1 MNKLISP
8 AHSRKLGRPGKG
20 SRSAEFPV
28 SFTPAHA
35 TPFVPRSRAPPANV
49 VDFFRRKKAR
59 TRANRRPWRTF
70 LHESRSTRVKP
81 CAFLSLQFFLLF
93 SFFFSSPT
101 LRVTDGFCRKFG
113 NPGDSS
119 PLPGSSTYFHH
130 FSILFLSLSLYFFFW
145 FWSTFPGSKKKITQL
160 PSTRHMVLCRFF
172 FFSSFFLD
180 VHHPTS
186 PYFPP
191 LDSDPFVRWALP
203 SVRQRSFF
211 SLSLFLCSSTYGN
224 LYQFQK
230 GWWMDGGEKKSSLKI
245 CLTVEGSSQWECD
258 VDVPMVFR
266 REKRWVEW

>member
-119 PLPGSSTYFHH
+119 PLPGSSTYFHR
-130 FSILFLSLSLYFFFW
+130 FSTLSLSLSIFFW

-172 FFSSFFLD
+172 FFSSFFFGR
-180 VHHPTS
+180 S
-186 PYFPP
+186 PPHVSLFSTPRFGP
-191 LDSDPFVRWALP
+191 LCTMGPAQRPATFV
-203 SVRQRSFF
+203 FF
-211 SLSLFLCSSTYGN
+211 SLSLSLLFHLWKSVPISEGMVDGRWRKKKFIEN
-224 LYQFQK
+224 L
-230 GWWMDGGEKKSSLKI
+230 
-245 CLTVEGSSQWECD
+245 
-258 VDVPMVFR
+258 PNR
-266 REKRWVEW
+266 RRIVTMGM

>member
-70 LHESRSTRVKP
+70 LHESRGTRVKP
-81 CAFLSLQFFLLF
+81 CAFLSPQFFLLF
-93 SFFFSSPT
+93 SFFFFFSSPT
-101 LRVTDGFCRKFG
+101 LRVTDEFCRKFG

-130 FSILFLSLSLYFFFW
+130 FSILFLSLSLYFFF
-145 FWSTFPGSKKKITQL
+145 GSGPPFLDRKKKSRSFL
-160 PSTRHMVLCRFF
+160 PRATWYFVVSFFFLLFFWTFTTPRLLIFHPSIRTPLYDGPCPASGNVRFF
-172 FFSSFFLD
+172 LSLSFS
-180 VHHPTS
+180 
-186 PYFPP
+186 
-191 LDSDPFVRWALP
+191 ALP
-203 SVRQRSFF
+203 PMEICTNFRR
-211 SLSLFLCSSTYGN
+211 
-224 LYQFQK
+224 
-230 GWWMDGGEKKSSLKI
+230 DGGWTVEKKK
-245 CLTVEGSSQWECD
+245 VH
-258 VDVPMVFR
+258 
-266 REKRWVEW
+266 

>member
-130 FSILFLSLSLYFFFW
+130 FSILFLSLSFYFFFLVLVHLSW
-145 FWSTFPGSKKKITQL
+145 IEKKNHAASFHAPHGTL
-160 PSTRHMVLCRFF
+160 SFLFF
-172 FFSSFFLD
+172 FFFFFGR
-180 VHHPTS
+180 S
-186 PYFPP
+186 PPHVSLFSTPRFGP
-191 LDSDPFVRWALP
+191 LCTMGPAQRPATFV
-203 SVRQRSFF
+203 FF
-211 SLSLFLCSSTYGN
+211 SLSLSLLFHLWKSVPISEG
-224 LYQFQK
+224 
-230 GWWMDGGEKKSSLKI
+230 MVDGRWRKKK
-245 CLTVEGSSQWECD
+245 VH
-258 VDVPMVFR
+258 
-266 REKRWVEW
+266 

>member
-119 PLPGSSTYFHH
+119 PLPGSSTYFHR
-130 FSILFLSLSLYFFFW
+130 FSTLSLSLSLFFF
-145 FWSTFPGSKKKITQL
+145 GSGPPFLDRKKKSRSFL
-160 PSTRHMVLCRFF
+160 PRATWYFVVSF